1 MADEKLQNL
10 SACQSSV
17 LCFLSSVFCHLF
29 SVFCNLT
36 SENEGN
42 PMSVNF
48 IYMTASSK
56 AEAQKIGKALVDSRL
71 AACVNILDNMQSIY
85 RWEEKIQEDSEV
97 VLIAK
102 TTETLVPRLI
112 DKVKSLHSY
121 DCPCIVSLPVLGG
134 YPPFLD
140 WIKTEVEK

>member
-1 MADEKLQNL
+1 MT
-10 SACQSSV
+10 V
-17 LCFLSSVFCHLF
+17 H
-29 SVFCNLT
+29 
-36 SENEGN
+36 
-42 PMSVNF
+42 F
-48 IYMTASSK
+48 IYMTAASK
-56 AEAQKIGKALVDSRL
+56 AEARNIGKALVESRL

-102 TTETLVPRLI
+102 TTEALVPRLI

-121 DCPCIVSLPVLGG
+121 DCPCIVSLPVIDG